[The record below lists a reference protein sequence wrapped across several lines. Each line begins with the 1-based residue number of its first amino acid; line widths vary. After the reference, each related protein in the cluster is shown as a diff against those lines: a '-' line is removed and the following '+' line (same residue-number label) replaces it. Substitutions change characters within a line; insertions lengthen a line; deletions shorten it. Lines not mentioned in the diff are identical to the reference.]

1 MPETIRGAKLDVAFL
16 ILNGGS
22 TGWKIAVYR
31 DVGASD
37 VPVVPA
43 VAEVELAWQTTA
55 DDLDAHLA
63 LNVPTLPATTP
74 IERSLRVG
82 RGKDAIDAAC
92 EAMRD
97 AGVDLGSL
105 RAVGHRIVHGGPRFS
120 HAVRIDDEVERALVA
135 LEPLAPAHNAR
146 ERMGVDAARELFP
159 DVTQVA
165 VFDTAFHRTLPP
177 EAFTFPGPYAWYER
191 DIRRYGF
198 HGLSVGYC
206 VERAAQILARPVSAC
221 DLIVAH
227 LGGGCSV
234 TAVRGGQSVDTSMGF
249 TPLDGTMMGTR
260 SGAIDPSVL
269 TYLMRERGDD
279 GASATDVASE
289 LDAALNEH
297 SGLLGISGVSGDLRL
312 VEHAADTG
320 NERATLAREMF
331 AHRAAMT
338 IAAMSSS
345 LGRLDALVFTGG
357 IGERAGPMRARIC
370 GKLGLLG
377 IALDVIANEAPR
389 TEDARIE
396 STGPP
401 ILVIDTHEEWYAA
414 RECARVLDRT

>member
-1 MPETIRGAKLDVAFL
+1 
-16 ILNGGS
+16 
-22 TGWKIAVYR
+22 
-31 DVGASD
+31 
-37 VPVVPA
+37 
-43 VAEVELAWQTTA
+43 
-55 DDLDAHLA
+55 
-63 LNVPTLPATTP
+63 
-74 IERSLRVG
+74 
-82 RGKDAIDAAC
+82 
-92 EAMRD
+92 MRD
-97 AGVDLGSL
+97 AGIDLDGL

-120 HAVRIDDEVERALVA
+120 HAVLIDDDVERALIA

-146 ERMGVDAARELFP
+146 ERIGVDAARDLFP
-159 DVTQVA
+159 GVPQIA

-177 EAFTFPGPYAWYER
+177 AAFTFPGPYAWRER

-206 VERAAQILARPVSAC
+206 VERAAQMLERRVDAC

-234 TAVRGGQSVDTSMGF
+234 TAVRGGESVDTSMGF

-269 TYLMRERGDD
+269 TFLMRERGTAGD
-279 GASATDVASE
+279 SATDVAHDI
-289 LDAALNEH
+289 DAALNER
-297 SGLLGISGVSGDLRL
+297 SGLLGISGISSDLRII
-312 VEHAADTG
+312 EQEADAG
-320 NERATLAREMF
+320 NERAALAREMF

-338 IAAMSSS
+338 IATMSAS
-345 LGRLDALVFTGG
+345 LERLDALVFTGG

-377 IALDVIANEAPR
+377 IALDPAANAAPR

-396 STGPP
+396 STGHPV
-401 ILVIDTHEEWYAA
+401 LAIDTREAWYATRA
-414 RECARVLDRT
+414 CARVLDGRFAVATIL

>member
-1 MPETIRGAKLDVAFL
+1 MAFL

-31 DVGASD
+31 DVGAND
-37 VPVVPA
+37 VPVAPA
-43 VAEVELAWQTTA
+43 AAEVELAWRNA
-55 DDLDAHLA
+55 SDDLDAHL
-63 LNVPTLPATTP
+63 TLKLPPRSATPP

-82 RGKDAIDAAC
+82 RGKDAIAAAC

-97 AGVDLGSL
+97 AGIELGDV

-120 HAVRIDDEVERALVA
+120 HAVRIDDDVERALVA

-159 DVTQVA
+159 SVPQIA

-177 EAFTFPGPYAWYER
+177 AAFTFPGPYAWRDR

-206 VERAAQILARPVSAC
+206 VERAAQMLERRISAC

-234 TAVRGGQSVDTSMGF
+234 TAVRRGESVDTSMGF

-269 TYLMRERGDD
+269 TYLMRERGAA
-279 GASATDVASE
+279 GATATDVANE
-289 LDAALNEH
+289 LDTALNDD

-312 VEHAADTG
+312 VEQAVDAG
-320 NERATLAREMF
+320 NERADLAREMF

-338 IAAMSSS
+338 IAAMSAS
-345 LGRLDALVFTGG
+345 LERLDALVFTGG

-377 IALDVIANEAPR
+377 IALDATANEASR
-389 TEDARIE
+389 SEDARIE

-401 ILVIDTHEEWYAA
+401 ILAIDTYEEWYAA
-414 RECARVLDRT
+414 RECARVLDVHLTAAGTL

>member
-1 MPETIRGAKLDVAFL
+1 MAFL
-16 ILNGGS
+16 VLNGGS
-22 TGWKIAVYR
+22 TGWKIASYR
-31 DVGASD
+31 NVGAD
-37 VPVVPA
+37 DAPVAPA
-43 VAEVELAWQTTA
+43 AAEVELAWRNVS
-55 DDLDAHLA
+55 DAMDARLA
-63 LNVPTLPATTP
+63 LKLPSRPAATA
-74 IERSLRVG
+74 IERSVRVG
-82 RGKDAIDAAC
+82 RGRDAIAAAC
-92 EAMRD
+92 DAMRD
-97 AGVDLGSL
+97 AGIDLDGL

-146 ERMGVDAARELFP
+146 ERMGVDAARALFP
-159 DVTQVA
+159 RVPQVA

-177 EAFTFPGPYAWYER
+177 VAFTFPGPYSWRER

-206 VERAAQILARPVSAC
+206 LERAAQMLERPVDTC

-234 TAVRGGQSVDTSMGF
+234 TAVRGGESVDTSMGF

-269 TYLMRERGDD
+269 TYLMRERGAA
-279 GASATDVASE
+279 GASAMDVAGE
-289 LDAALNEH
+289 LDAALNEG
-297 SGLLGISGVSGDLRL
+297 SGLLGISGISGDLRS
-312 VEHAADTG
+312 VDEAADAG
-320 NERATLAREMF
+320 SERAALAREMF
-331 AHRAAMT
+331 AHRAAVT
-338 IAAMSSS
+338 IAGMAAS
-345 LGRLDALVFTGG
+345 LERLDALVFTGG

-370 GKLGLLG
+370 HKLGLLG
-377 IALDVIANEAPR
+377 ILLDATANEAPR

-401 ILVIDTHEEWYAA
+401 VLVIDTHEEWYAA
-414 RECARVLDRT
+414 RACARVLDGRPAEAGTL

>member
-1 MPETIRGAKLDVAFL
+1 VAFL

-31 DVGASD
+31 DVGADD
-37 VPVVPA
+37 VPVTPA
-43 VAEVELAWQTTA
+43 AADVELAWQNASDPT
-55 DDLDAHLA
+55 DAHLS
-63 LNVPTLPATTP
+63 LTLPAHPATTP

-82 RGKDAIDAAC
+82 RGKDAIAAAC
-92 EAMRD
+92 QAMRD
-97 AGVDLGSL
+97 AGIDLDGL

-120 HAVRIDDEVERALVA
+120 HAVLIDDDVERALIA

-146 ERMGVDAARELFP
+146 ERIGVDAARDLFP
-159 DVTQVA
+159 GVPQIA

-177 EAFTFPGPYAWYER
+177 AAFTFPGPYAWRER

-206 VERAAQILARPVSAC
+206 VERAAQMLERRVDAC

-234 TAVRGGQSVDTSMGF
+234 TAVRGGESVDTSMGF

-269 TYLMRERGDD
+269 TFLMRERGTA
-279 GASATDVASE
+279 GESATYVAHDI
-289 LDAALNEH
+289 DAALNER
-297 SGLLGISGVSGDLRL
+297 SGLLGISGISSDLRII
-312 VEHAADTG
+312 EQEADAG
-320 NERATLAREMF
+320 NERAALAREMF

-338 IAAMSSS
+338 IATMSAS
-345 LGRLDALVFTGG
+345 LERLDALVFTGG

-377 IALDVIANEAPR
+377 IALDPAANAAPR

-396 STGPP
+396 STGHPV
-401 ILVIDTHEEWYAA
+401 LAIDTREAWYATRA
-414 RECARVLDRT
+414 CARVLDGRFAVATIL

>member
-1 MPETIRGAKLDVAFL
+1 MAFL

-22 TGWKIAVYR
+22 TGWKIAAYR
-31 DVGASD
+31 NVGAD
-37 VPVVPA
+37 DAPVAPA
-43 VAEVELAWQTTA
+43 EADVELAWR
-55 DDLDAHLA
+55 DASDSTNARLSLTRPA
-63 LNVPTLPATTP
+63 QPATTP

-82 RGKDAIDAAC
+82 RGKDAIAAAC
-92 EAMRD
+92 EAIRD
-97 AGVDLGSL
+97 AGVDLGGL
-105 RAVGHRIVHGGPRFS
+105 RAVGHRIVHGGPRFA
-120 HAVRIDDEVERALVA
+120 HAVRIDDDVERALVA

-146 ERMGVDAARELFP
+146 ERMGVDAARDLFP
-159 DVTQVA
+159 DVTQIA

-177 EAFTFPGPYAWYER
+177 VAFTFPGPYAWRER

-206 VERAAQILARPVSAC
+206 VERTAQILDRPAAAC

-234 TAVRGGQSVDTSMGF
+234 TAVRGGESVDTSMGF

-269 TYLMRERGDD
+269 TYLMRERGSA
-279 GASATDVASE
+279 GATATDVASE
-289 LDAALNEH
+289 LDAALNEG
-297 SGLLGISGVSGDLRL
+297 SGLLGISGVSGDLRS
-312 VEHAADTG
+312 VEREADAG
-320 NERATLAREMF
+320 NERAALARDMF

-338 IAAMSSS
+338 IAAMSAS
-345 LGRLDALVFTGG
+345 LQQLHALVFTGG
-357 IGERAGPMRARIC
+357 IGARAGPMRARIC

-377 IALDVIANEAPR
+377 IALDGTANEAAR
-389 TEDARIE
+389 TEDGRIE

-401 ILVIDTHEEWYAA
+401 ILAIDTREEWYAA
-414 RECARVLDRT
+414 RECARVLDGRRAEPGTL

>member
-1 MPETIRGAKLDVAFL
+1 MAFL
-16 ILNGGS
+16 VLNGGS

-31 DVGASD
+31 DVGAND
-37 VPVVPA
+37 VPVAPA
-43 VAEVELAWQTTA
+43 IAEVELAWRNA
-55 DDLDAHLA
+55 SDDLDAHLA
-63 LNVPTLPATTP
+63 LKFPARSATAP

-82 RGKDAIDAAC
+82 RGKDAIAAAC
-92 EAMRD
+92 EAIRD
-97 AGVDLGSL
+97 AGVDLDNL
-105 RAVGHRIVHGGPRFS
+105 RAVGHRVVHGGPGFS
-120 HAVRIDDEVERALVA
+120 QAVRIDDDVERALIA

-146 ERMGVDAARELFP
+146 ERMGIDAARELFP
-159 DVTQVA
+159 RVPQVA

-177 EAFTFPGPYAWYER
+177 AAFTFPGPYAWLER

-206 VERAAQILARPVSAC
+206 VERAAQMLERPISAC

-234 TAVRGGQSVDTSMGF
+234 TAVRGGSSVDTSMGF

-269 TYLMRERGDD
+269 TYLMRERGAA
-279 GASATDVASE
+279 GAPATEVANE
-289 LDAALNEH
+289 LATALNDD
-297 SGLLGISGVSGDLRL
+297 SGLLGISGISGDLRL
-312 VEHAADTG
+312 VEQAAGAGD
-320 NERATLAREMF
+320 ERAGLAREMF

-338 IAAMSSS
+338 IAAMSAS
-345 LGRLDALVFTGG
+345 LERLEALVFTGG
-357 IGERAGPMRARIC
+357 IGERAGPMRERIC
-370 GKLGLLG
+370 RKLGLLG
-377 IALDVIANEAPR
+377 IALDSIANQAPR

-401 ILVIDTHEEWYAA
+401 ILVIDTHEAWYAA
-414 RECARVLDRT
+414 RECARILDVHLTAAGTL